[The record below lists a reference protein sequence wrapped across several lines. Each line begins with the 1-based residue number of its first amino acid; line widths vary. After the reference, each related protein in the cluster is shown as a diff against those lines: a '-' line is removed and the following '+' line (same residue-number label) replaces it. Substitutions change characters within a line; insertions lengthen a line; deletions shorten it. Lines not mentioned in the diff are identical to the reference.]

1 MKAIYKSLCV
11 LTASALLASCS
22 KDAER
27 NGVPVD
33 GAKTNFE
40 VSLPGALDTYAVE
53 DPQAA
58 GQITPYYDNVI
69 VYLMDAGGNAVGYA
83 WTDEEI
89 KARTKRFEQVA
100 QPRRAFVYVNT
111 GSVSMPIGETRQ
123 ADFYAKSDELAV
135 ADQNKPV
142 KTLAAADGKGNAAG
156 DYLSVQQVT
165 LFGHTSV
172 FSDVASD
179 DGHTLKKANISLK
192 SLTGRFEVGT
202 VKAGTGL
209 DALNV
214 EAVYINY
221 FQYNCD
227 GVYGNGQGFSSQRF
241 GESTWPEPYTPA
253 WATDVADAGVTSA
266 SGTKVYAYQVF
277 ESDLVPHIVYKV
289 SGTVSAGYKLSDGT
303 GDLNNPT
310 PFTGK
315 YITVKGFKTVTPVDR
330 VQPHR
335 IYKMGLE
342 NGGVEITPDKIT
354 DKPEKSKVDLLVAIT
369 VAEWTTEN
377 VTPEI

>member
-123 ADFYAKSDELAV
+123 ADFYA
-135 ADQNKPV
+135 
-142 KTLAAADGKGNAAG
+142 
-156 DYLSVQQVT
+156 
-165 LFGHTSV
+165 
-172 FSDVASD
+172 
-179 DGHTLKKANISLK
+179 
-192 SLTGRFEVGT
+192 
-202 VKAGTGL
+202 
-209 DALNV
+209 
-214 EAVYINY
+214 
-221 FQYNCD
+221 
-227 GVYGNGQGFSSQRF
+227 
-241 GESTWPEPYTPA
+241 
-253 WATDVADAGVTSA
+253 
-266 SGTKVYAYQVF
+266 
-277 ESDLVPHIVYKV
+277 
-289 SGTVSAGYKLSDGT
+289 
-303 GDLNNPT
+303 
-310 PFTGK
+310 
-315 YITVKGFKTVTPVDR
+315 
-330 VQPHR
+330 
-335 IYKMGLE
+335 
-342 NGGVEITPDKIT
+342 
-354 DKPEKSKVDLLVAIT
+354 
-369 VAEWTTEN
+369 
-377 VTPEI
+377 